1 MEWFTWKGEEFVWV
15 KSGLQIEQVLIR
27 NLCKPNTSQ
36 PGITVFTS
44 E

>member
-1 MEWFTWKGEEFVWV
+1 MEWFTWEDEEFEWF
-15 KSGLQIEQVLIR
+15 GLQIEQELIHG
-27 NLCKPNTSQ
+27 LCKANTSQ